1 MRAVGWADV
10 ATKHDLFE
18 LERRIDLRFEK
29 LDLRFDSVEGR
40 LTARF
45 ERAMRTYFVALLS
58 SFAILLGVAT
68 AVTQQLS

>member
-1 MRAVGWADV
+1 MGWADV
-10 ATKHDLFE
+10 ATKHDLSE
-18 LERRIDLRFEK
+18 LERRMDLRFES
-29 LDLRFDSVEGR
+29 LEDR

-68 AVTQQLS
+68 AVSQQLS